1 MKISVIIPIYN
12 SEKYLKECIESVLDQ
27 NYLDLEIILIDD
39 GSTDNSKLICEEYV
53 QTYDNIALYCQTN
66 QGASAARN
74 LGIKKACG
82 EYIFFL
88 DSDDVMCKGILKS
101 IDKYLE
107 EDIDL
112 LIGNV
117 IHWNTRTH
125 KKYIETNT
133 EFVISEKDIYKLCMK
148 YAKEEYQIP
157 WNPYQS
163 FWKREI
169 MRTYHLLFNTDLTVG
184 EDCDFFFRFISFV
197 HEFGVVTESFVK
209 YRVDTVGSLIKSKT
223 YNNIFS
229 QLWVF
234 NNLIEQF
241 KNNDILK
248 TYFAD
253 KFVSTLFQIELLPR
267 STDKKKCY
275 KFIFENSKNL
285 DYINRSI
292 PKYFLFDKMRKIFG
306 IQETARIFNT
316 MRTISH
322 RLKKKDL

>member
-1 MKISVIIPIYN
+1 M
-12 SEKYLKECIESVLDQ
+12 
-27 NYLDLEIILIDD
+27 
-39 GSTDNSKLICEEYV
+39 
-53 QTYDNIALYCQTN
+53 
-66 QGASAARN
+66 
-74 LGIKKACG
+74 
-82 EYIFFL
+82 
-88 DSDDVMCKGILKS
+88 
-101 IDKYLE
+101 
-107 EDIDL
+107 
-112 LIGNV
+112 
-117 IHWNTRTH
+117 
-125 KKYIETNT
+125 
-133 EFVISEKDIYKLCMK
+133 
-148 YAKEEYQIP
+148 
-157 WNPYQS
+157 
-163 FWKREI
+163 
-169 MRTYHLLFNTDLTVG
+169 
-184 EDCDFFFRFISFV
+184 
-197 HEFGVVTESFVK
+197 TESFVK